1 MPFIPVPNT
10 VALSL
15 IHEFLGQ
22 RLSNTLYVKQD
33 GPINPS
39 DLTDLATTA
48 ANLWA
53 QQIMPR
59 LSGDT
64 RFVLVSAKDLS
75 AQNGL
80 VFDYTGPPLPVTG
93 GASGQPLPSNIAAV
107 LSLRTG
113 RAGRSFRGRI
123 YLGGF
128 SELQSDGNFLFGN
141 ILEQLRQGLIQVI
154 DGLNTGS
161 RRVVVVSRFSE
172 KQPRT
177 VGITTPVL
185 SVLARTV
192 RLASQRKRL
201 P

>member
-10 VALSL
+10 TALSL

-22 RLSNTLYVKQD
+22 RMSNTLYVKQD
-33 GPINPS
+33 NPITPF
-39 DLTDLATTA
+39 DLADMASTA
-48 ANLWA
+48 ASLWA
-53 QQIMPR
+53 QHIMPR
-59 LSGDT
+59 LSNST
-64 RFVLVSAKDLS
+64 RLVLVSAKDLS
-75 AQNGL
+75 VQNGL
-80 VFDYTGPPLPVTG
+80 VIDYTGQPLPVSG
-93 GASGQPLPSNIAAV
+93 GAMGQPLPSNIAVV

-128 SELQSDGNFLFGN
+128 SELQSDGNFMPAGL
-141 ILEQLRQGLIQVI
+141 LEQLRQGLLQVI
-154 DGLNTGS
+154 DGLSTGS
-161 RRVVVVSRFSE
+161 RQVVVVSRYAE
-172 KQPRT
+172 KQPRA
-177 VGITTPVL
+177 VGLVTPVT